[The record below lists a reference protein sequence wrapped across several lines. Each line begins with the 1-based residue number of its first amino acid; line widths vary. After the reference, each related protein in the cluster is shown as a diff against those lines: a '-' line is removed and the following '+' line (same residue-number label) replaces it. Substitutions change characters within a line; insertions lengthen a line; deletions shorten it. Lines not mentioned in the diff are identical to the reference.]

1 MNVYIDQIFNEGLSK
16 TIYLPIKKLIDRKI
30 KKAKTNIVL
39 TFIAKF
45 IYLIFTLSI
54 TSVYIYSSWPL

>member
-1 MNVYIDQIFNEGLSK
+1 MSVYIDQIFNEGLGK

-54 TSVYIYSSWPL
+54 ISVYIYSSWPL